1 MMTSKPLIAVF
12 GATGAQG
19 GSVADYLLK
28 DGGFRV
34 RALTSNPDSEKAKS
48 ILRTLPIKCTTDVFP
63 IAGLASQGAEVV
75 KVDVNDVKSIT
86 SAFKGAYGVFGITNC
101 TPLF

>member
-1 MMTSKPLIAVF
+1 MTSKPLIAVF

-48 ILRTLPIKCTTDVFP
+48 ILRTLP
-63 IAGLASQGAEVV
+63 G
-75 KVDVNDVKSIT
+75 
-86 SAFKGAYGVFGITNC
+86 
-101 TPLF
+101 